1 MKLSD
6 KFVRLVVQLMK
17 FNLIGIVNTAV
28 DLSVFLVLY
37 SVCGISSYAA
47 HCIAYLAGTL
57 NSFYWNR
64 RWTFRQQ
71 ARSGTGGRTFLRFI
85 ILNGITL
92 ALSTLGLVLLT
103 GHMDAVWAKL
113 TVTVGTMAVNFCVS
127 RMWVFTQAAERG

>member
-1 MKLSD
+1 MIG
-6 KFVRLVVQLMK
+6 QLMK

-47 HCIAYLAGTL
+47 HSIAYLAGTL

-71 ARSGTGGRTFLRFI
+71 ARSGTGGKTFLRFI
-85 ILNGITL
+85 ILNGMTL

-103 GHMDAVWAKL
+103 RYGHMDAVWAKL
-113 TVTVGTMAVNFCVS
+113 TVTVGTMVVNFCVS
-127 RMWVFTQAAERG
+127 RMWVFTQVTERR